1 MNDRRNA
8 LSAKHQFE
16 GPIDDIHLA
25 DAVRGIVNISIAD
38 VERLDGSPLDSGSGP
53 AGTCAKRQRVRGGA
67 EESGHTDPEREIS
80 LDYRQDVVLRVT
92 VKGTLE
98 VPSLMPKDELEQWL
112 ATESGKAS
120 LARMEIQ
127 EWDEVATIHAS
138 KKATSRR

>member
-1 MNDRRNA
+1 MNLCTA
-8 LSAKHQFE
+8 A
-16 GPIDDIHLA
+16 
-25 DAVRGIVNISIAD
+25 
-38 VERLDGSPLDSGSGP
+38 
-53 AGTCAKRQRVRGGA
+53 T

-138 KKATSRR
+138 QKATFSC

>member
-8 LSAKHQFE
+8 LSATHQFE

-38 VERLDGSPLDSGSGP
+38 VERLDGSPWTLCPGL
-53 AGTCAKRQRVRGGA
+53 Q
-67 EESGHTDPEREIS
+67 ESGHTDPEREIS

-138 KKATSRR
+138 KKATFSR

>member
-1 MNDRRNA
+1 MLRDWLGAHATAA
-8 LSAKHQFE
+8 LELSRAANE
-16 GPIDDIHLA
+16 
-25 DAVRGIVNISIAD
+25 V
-38 VERLDGSPLDSGSGP
+38 DSVSVP
-53 AGTCAKRQRVRGGA
+53 AQTCAQRQRVCCGS
-67 EESGHTDPEREIS
+67 EESGHTDRDRDTS
-80 LDYRQDVVLRVT
+80 LDYRQNVVLRVT

-138 KKATSRR
+138 KKATFRR

>member
-1 MNDRRNA
+1 M
-8 LSAKHQFE
+8 
-16 GPIDDIHLA
+16 
-25 DAVRGIVNISIAD
+25 
-38 VERLDGSPLDSGSGP
+38 
-53 AGTCAKRQRVRGGA
+53 
-67 EESGHTDPEREIS
+67 
-80 LDYRQDVVLRVT
+80 DYRQDVVLRVT

-138 KKATSRR
+138 AFEINPRINADEPHLALVFVQELRDQC